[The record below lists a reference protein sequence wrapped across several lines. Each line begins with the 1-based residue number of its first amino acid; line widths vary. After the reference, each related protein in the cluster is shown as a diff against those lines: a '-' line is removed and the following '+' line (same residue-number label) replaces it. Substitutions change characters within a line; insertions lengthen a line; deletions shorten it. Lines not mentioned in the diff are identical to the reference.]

1 MKTKVNE
8 KRLQMTLK
16 IATFI
21 MSISFLILAIQS
33 CVYNDSFASQSAVN
47 ETLEADF
54 NGEIC
59 DGKKILR
66 FNTLQD
72 LQQEHLNL
80 YQHYVASNEDEQTL
94 IDYENNHNFYSL
106 RKKENDIDD
115 GIIPDDPT
123 FDELAYTFDPILETL
138 LNEDGMI
145 IIGERL
151 YIWDSGCVIQSIPY
165 SCENYNV
172 LLHFKVA
179 SLNNNVTQM
188 HELFYDYKMQNIN
201 TCDDPQFDF
210 ETISENGGRVDV
222 RDVPQAKNKNGCGY
236 SVVVNKELIGC
247 DNGRN
252 IFKISFES
260 IEPLGSSNPL
270 NLFYL
275 TAAFGDINDLEFA
288 LQNIPGQFAGIPLDF
303 EDENYGYLL
312 PFAGTFYM
320 SAPQTMGMQIDIT
333 LVSTINLLT
342 GNSCAASDSINI
354 NLTCPLSIVAEK
366 IYFNSSTAK
375 WSFTFPIGASCGN
388 SVQKITW
395 DFGDG
400 TPPVTAGPSIMHE
413 FNQPCNYTE
422 FTVTA
427 SVTGT
432 ICGTDYFG
440 DSAISYY
447 FKVPA
452 GNSCNRTSY
461 KFPTYKTSVDGKKMK
476 LSARIK
482 YRNGKSIFKNI
493 FKWRKPGDKTIKSIG
508 TVYSPTANNGSCVQ
522 VDISTLVPP
531 KTTNGKKRNKQ
542 KVKVYSINNINAN
555 DPYKVQFT
563 HSSGFSYTLMATNL
577 YCSQ

>member
-252 IFKISFES
+252 IF
-260 IEPLGSSNPL
+260 N
-270 NLFYL
+270 
-275 TAAFGDINDLEFA
+275 T
-288 LQNIPGQFAGIPLDF
+288 
-303 EDENYGYLL
+303 
-312 PFAGTFYM
+312 
-320 SAPQTMGMQIDIT
+320 
-333 LVSTINLLT
+333 
-342 GNSCAASDSINI
+342 
-354 NLTCPLSIVAEK
+354 
-366 IYFNSSTAK
+366 
-375 WSFTFPIGASCGN
+375 
-388 SVQKITW
+388 
-395 DFGDG
+395 
-400 TPPVTAGPSIMHE
+400 
-413 FNQPCNYTE
+413 
-422 FTVTA
+422 
-427 SVTGT
+427 
-432 ICGTDYFG
+432 
-440 DSAISYY
+440 
-447 FKVPA
+447 
-452 GNSCNRTSY
+452 
-461 KFPTYKTSVDGKKMK
+461 
-476 LSARIK
+476 
-482 YRNGKSIFKNI
+482 
-493 FKWRKPGDKTIKSIG
+493 
-508 TVYSPTANNGSCVQ
+508 
-522 VDISTLVPP
+522 
-531 KTTNGKKRNKQ
+531 
-542 KVKVYSINNINAN
+542 
-555 DPYKVQFT
+555 
-563 HSSGFSYTLMATNL
+563 
-577 YCSQ
+577 